1 MIGHILSHDYF
12 TFKPIIM
19 FQCSGFLSV
28 NYNPG
33 LTKYLFIYFSAI
45 NLKKMDSRILKLRQL
60 VSLDLTGNL
69 IKDISMFGDL
79 NANKLDV
86 LKELKLA
93 SNQVTMLLYI
103 YVLSLID
110 AKFLWLNLITF
121 VFWPY
126 PLIFFRKMGHP
137 RPLFCLFFI
146 RCRPQIHWKF
156 RSSKI

>member
-1 MIGHILSHDYF
+1 MNGHILSHDYF

-45 NLKKMDSRILKLRQL
+45 NLKKMDSRILKLQQL
-60 VSLDLTGNL
+60 VSLDLTGNS
-69 IKDISMFGDL
+69 IKDISVFGDL

-93 SNQVTMLLYI
+93 SNQVTLLFYI
-103 YVLSLID
+103 YVLSLIN
-110 AKFLWLNLITF
+110 AKHLNF
-121 VFWPY
+121 Y
-126 PLIFFRKMGHP
+126 
-137 RPLFCLFFI
+137 C
-146 RCRPQIHWKF
+146 
-156 RSSKI
+156 

>member
-93 SNQVTMLLYI
+93 SNQVTILFYI
-103 YVLSLID
+103 IVLTPNNVILVAFQYYIVWCHTERHHVIP
-110 AKFLWLNLITF
+110 KG
-121 VFWPY
+121 
-126 PLIFFRKMGHP
+126 RKQLERSG
-137 RPLFCLFFI
+137 LE
-146 RCRPQIHWKF
+146 PQP
-156 RSSKI
+156 SY